1 MKKRMLVNAT
11 GEEIR
16 VAVIEDRLLHHLH
29 VEHIRR
35 DQLKGNIYRGVVV
48 KVEPAIQAAFVDYG
62 ASRNGFLAA
71 GDLLPHW
78 YAKAVNGDRRP
89 RLEEVLRK
97 GHPLLVQV
105 LREEDGNKGA
115 ALTTRISLP
124 GRYVVLMP
132 HAEGGGV
139 SRKIEDEEQRHRLKE
154 IQRKLSQ
161 ENGDFGLIVRT
172 VGIDQTKTELERDLH
187 WLEGNWKSIER
198 AFESM
203 AKPGLVYREQD
214 VVLRALRDYFTT
226 DIDEVV
232 IDDEETFQR
241 VADYVQTVMPRH
253 KKKFSCYQ
261 GDRPLFAFFGIE
273 SQIDAVYQRK
283 VPLKSGGALV
293 IDRTEALVAIDVNS
307 GRSLRE
313 KDMEATALR
322 TNLEAAEEVARQ
334 LRLRDLGGLI
344 VIDFIDLRESSHRR
358 QVEKAVALGMK
369 QDKARHL
376 LGKINEFGLL
386 VLSRQR
392 IRPPLDWGSHEP
404 CPTCHGRG
412 MVRSVDAQALEALRA
427 LRNLA
432 VSSQSSQLVRGEVAP
447 EVATNLLNRRRNAII
462 DLERR
467 TGLRIE
473 ILPGRMSPGDPGRYE
488 AIAVDPLHDE
498 LEPVPAP
505 APVAIETSG
514 YGVELEPG
522 APAPEPPV
530 EATPKAATPKAEP
543 PKAATPKAEPSK
555 SSPPDPPSPARA
567 STPAASKAGAPAKP
581 APAERRP
588 PAAPAERRAPTTP
601 PEQAAPTG
609 ATSPEGAE
617 GGASSG
623 DGQSKKRRRRRS
635 RRRKGPGEPANQP
648 AGTGQAAGTAPRP
661 ASGEPL
667 PAVAAEAGSP
677 ERDSRSS
684 RKSDGNRRGR
694 QRPPQQAS
702 REQKPAKSSTPGAPA
717 KAAGPAAAATPAAPP
732 APPAAEPGQPTP
744 APKPGSGKSTPPG
757 ARPAPSKAAAA
768 PTKPEP
774 TKADAA
780 PTKPVST
787 KQSTPSRKPDKGK
800 GAPPAEPAAPSAGSK
815 RAKQQPPGPAPAAP
829 ARKQGPAT
837 RTGARGEDPAPA
849 AAPGAE
855 AGAPRAAKAPPPR
868 RHQGNRSSGSGKGR
882 PAPAKTSAAGE
893 KGQSEGGGT
902 RKE

>member
-241 VADYVQTVMPRH
+241 VVDYVQTVMPRH

-334 LRLRDLGGLI
+334 LRLRDLG
-344 VIDFIDLRESSHRR
+344 VDMDKRKHRD
-358 QVEKAVALGMK
+358 QVTV
-369 QDKARHL
+369 
-376 LGKINEFGLL
+376 
-386 VLSRQR
+386 
-392 IRPPLDWGSHEP
+392 
-404 CPTCHGRG
+404 
-412 MVRSVDAQALEALRA
+412 A
-427 LRNLA
+427 LRNAFKADRMRTRIMHITRLGL
-432 VSSQSSQLVRGEVAP
+432 VEMTRKRTEESLEQQL
-447 EVATNLLNRRRNAII
+447 
-462 DLERR
+462 
-467 TGLRIE
+467 
-473 ILPGRMSPGDPGRYE
+473 
-488 AIAVDPLHDE
+488 
-498 LEPVPAP
+498 
-505 APVAIETSG
+505 
-514 YGVELEPG
+514 
-522 APAPEPPV
+522 
-530 EATPKAATPKAEP
+530 
-543 PKAATPKAEPSK
+543 
-555 SSPPDPPSPARA
+555 
-567 STPAASKAGAPAKP
+567 
-581 APAERRP
+581 
-588 PAAPAERRAPTTP
+588 TTP
-601 PEQAAPTG
+601 CPCCDG
-609 ATSPEGAE
+609 HGFVLSATTMAGRIAE
-617 GGASSG
+617 EL
-623 DGQSKKRRRRRS
+623 R
-635 RRRKGPGEPANQP
+635 
-648 AGTGQAAGTAPRP
+648 
-661 ASGEPL
+661 
-667 PAVAAEAGSP
+667 V
-677 ERDSRSS
+677 
-684 RKSDGNRRGR
+684 RGR
-694 QRPPQQAS
+694 QKEAEAFAVVANPKVCLSLIGPEGHAVDAL
-702 REQKPAKSSTPGAPA
+702 EQEAAALIYVRSDSGMHPERYDVIPGTKKEIEKRFPVLRKTRRIKAESEDFLHVPGACLVVEN
-717 KAAGPAAAATPAAPP
+717 KGILI
-732 APPAAEPGQPTP
+732 EV
-744 APKPGSGKSTPPG
+744 
-757 ARPAPSKAAAA
+757 
-768 PTKPEP
+768 PE
-774 TKADAA
+774 
-780 PTKPVST
+780 V
-787 KQSTPSRKPDKGK
+787 
-800 GAPPAEPAAPSAGSK
+800 
-815 RAKQQPPGPAPAAP
+815 
-829 ARKQGPAT
+829 
-837 RTGARGEDPAPA
+837 
-849 AAPGAE
+849 
-855 AGAPRAAKAPPPR
+855 
-868 RHQGNRSSGSGKGR
+868 SSGHDEPIELR
-882 PAPAKTSAAGE
+882 V
-893 KGQSEGGGT
+893 T
-902 RKE
+902 RGDRSFYRA